1 MADQRDLTQ
10 LVVETDLLQTDRL
23 RQVTQ
28 QVVESDVNQ
37 VDRRRQL
44 SQLVIEVDSPNW
56 GFVPIPPAPPR
67 VILGSGIILLVNT
80 GTWAAPVFEPLA
92 EQRVVDFGEGTDV
105 IDWSS
110 KDSRFRRIM
119 PGRYSSDVSAGGLY
133 VPNDPP
139 YLALQGAMRGHE
151 LILIRRCEDGV
162 PIEDAIALV
171 KAISIDAPDNDVG
184 LMAVGLVVD
193 GWWFPAV

>member
-1 MADQRDLTQ
+1 MGDQRDLTQ
-10 LVVETDLLQTDRL
+10 LVIETDLRQTDR
-23 RQVTQ
+23 QVQLTQ
-28 QVVESDVNQ
+28 I
-37 VDRRRQL
+37 
-44 SQLVIEVDSPNW
+44 VIEVDVVW
-56 GFVPIPPAPPR
+56 IPPAPPH
-67 VILGSGIILLVNT
+67 VLLGSGIILLVNT
-80 GTWAAPVFEPLA
+80 GTWTAPVFEPLA
-92 EQRVVDFGEGTDV
+92 EQRVVDFGEGSEP

-133 VPNDPP
+133 VPEDPP

-151 LILIRRCEDGV
+151 LILIRRCEDGI

-171 KAISIDAPDNDVG
+171 KQISIDAPDNDVG

-193 GWWFPAV
+193 GWWFPAVP

>member
-1 MADQRDLTQ
+1 MPNSGTFDYWYFQELTQ
-10 LVVETDLLQTDRL
+10 NPPDGLATGPMDYWLALELPEIYADYARMPVSVG
-23 RQVTQ
+23 
-28 QVVESDVNQ
+28 
-37 VDRRRQL
+37 
-44 SQLVIEVDSPNW
+44 W
-56 GFVPIPPAPPR
+56 G
-67 VILGSGIILLVNT
+67 STLLVNT
-80 GTWAAPVFEPLA
+80 GTWANPVYEPLA
-92 EQRVVDFGEGTDV
+92 GQRIVNFREGPEP

-119 PGRYSSDVSAGGLY
+119 AGRWSADVSAGGLY
-133 VPNDPP
+133 VPDDPP

>member
-1 MADQRDLTQ
+1 MPDSGTFDYWYFDELTHNPPDGLWTGAMDHWLVGELPEIYADLGPRPP
-10 LVVETDLLQTDRL
+10 V
-23 RQVTQ
+23 
-28 QVVESDVNQ
+28 S
-37 VDRRRQL
+37 
-44 SQLVIEVDSPNW
+44 IGW
-56 GFVPIPPAPPR
+56 GQ
-67 VILGSGIILLVNT
+67 ILLVNT

-92 EQRVVDFGEGTDV
+92 EQRVVDFGEGSEP

-133 VPNDPP
+133 VPGDPP

-193 GWWFPAV
+193 GWWFPAVP

>member
-10 LVVETDLLQTDRL
+10 LVVEADWQQSQQRWL
-23 RQVTQ
+23 TQ
-28 QVVESDVNQ
+28 MVVE
-37 VDRRRQL
+37 VDL
-44 SQLVIEVDSPNW
+44 Y
-56 GFVPIPPAPPR
+56 IPPPMPPTPPSGPS
-67 VILGSGIILLVNT
+67 LGSGIILLVNT
-80 GTWAAPVFEPLA
+80 GTWTAPVFEPLA
-92 EQRVVDFGEGTDV
+92 EQRVVDFGEGSEP

-133 VPNDPP
+133 VPGDPP

-151 LILIRRCEDGV
+151 LILIRRCEDGI

-193 GWWFPAV
+193 GWWFPAAP

>member
-10 LVVETDLLQTDRL
+10 EVVEADVNQTDR
-23 RQVTQ
+23 Q
-28 QVVESDVNQ
+28 
-37 VDRRRQL
+37 RRL
-44 SQLVIEVDSPNW
+44 FQLVIEVDHDVSLQRNLYQIVIEVDVY
-56 GFVPIPPAPPR
+56 VPPPAPPAPPH

-80 GTWAAPVFEPLA
+80 GTWSAPVFEPLA
-92 EQRVVDFGEGTDV
+92 EQRVVDFGEGSEP

-133 VPNDPP
+133 VPSDPP

-193 GWWFPAV
+193 GWWFPAVP

>member
-1 MADQRDLTQ
+1 MATQRELTQ
-10 LVVETDLLQTDRL
+10 LVVETDLLPEKQ
-23 RQVTQ
+23 
-28 QVVESDVNQ
+28 
-37 VDRRRQL
+37 RQL
-44 SQLVIEVDSPNW
+44 TEIVIEVDVTWSPP
-56 GFVPIPPAPPR
+56 VPPTPS
-67 VILGSGIILLVNT
+67 LGSGIILLVNT
-80 GTWAAPVFEPLA
+80 GTWTAPVFEPLA
-92 EQRVVDFGEGTDV
+92 GQRVVDFGEGSEP

-133 VPNDPP
+133 VPDDPP

-151 LILIRRCEDGV
+151 LILIRRCEDGI

>member
-1 MADQRDLTQ
+1 MPNSGTFDYWYFGELTQ
-10 LVVETDLLQTDRL
+10 NPPDGIWTGAMDHWLAAELPEIYADYARAPV
-23 RQVTQ
+23 
-28 QVVESDVNQ
+28 S
-37 VDRRRQL
+37 
-44 SQLVIEVDSPNW
+44 IGW
-56 GFVPIPPAPPR
+56 GQ
-67 VILGSGIILLVNT
+67 ILLVNT
-80 GTWAAPVFEPLA
+80 GTWTAPVFEPLA
-92 EQRVVDFGEGTDV
+92 GQRVVDFGEGNDV

-151 LILIRRCEDGV
+151 LILIRRCEDGI

-184 LMAVGLVVD
+184 LMAVGLSVD

>member
-10 LVVETDLLQTDRL
+10 LVVESDLLQTDRQRRL
-23 RQVTQ
+23 TQ
-28 QVVESDVNQ
+28 QVVESDILQ
-37 VDRRRQL
+37 TDRGRELLQI
-44 SQLVIEVDSPNW
+44 VIEVDGYWAAPT
-56 GFVPIPPAPPR
+56 PPTPPR
-67 VILGSGIILLVNT
+67 VLLGSGIILLVNT
-80 GTWAAPVFEPLA
+80 GTWTAPVFEPLA
-92 EQRVVDFGEGTDV
+92 EQRVVDFGEGNDV

-139 YLALQGAMRGHE
+139 YLALQGAMREHE

-184 LMAVGLVVD
+184 LMAVALSVD
-193 GWWFPAV
+193 GWWFPAVP

>member
-10 LVVETDLLQTDRL
+10 LAVET
-23 RQVTQ
+23 
-28 QVVESDVNQ
+28 DVNQ
-37 VDRRRQL
+37 VDRQRQL
-44 SQLVIEVDSPNW
+44 FQIVMEVDHNAILQHSISQIVIEVDVY
-56 GFVPIPPAPPR
+56 VPPPTPPAPPM
-67 VILGSGIILLVNT
+67 VLLGSGIILLVNT
-80 GTWAAPVFEPLA
+80 GTWSAPLYEPLA
-92 EQRVVDFGEGTDV
+92 EQRVVDFGEGSEP

-171 KAISIDAPDNDVG
+171 KAILIDAPDNAVG

>member
-23 RQVTQ
+23 RRLTQ

-37 VDRRRQL
+37 TDRRRRF
-44 SQLVIEVDSPNW
+44 SQIVIEVDGYWPT
-56 GFVPIPPAPPR
+56 PAPPGPS
-67 VILGSGIILLVNT
+67 IGWGQILLVNT
-80 GTWAAPVFEPLA
+80 GTWSAPVFEPLA
-92 EQRVVDFGEGTDV
+92 GQRVVDFGEGSEP

-133 VPNDPP
+133 VPDDPP

>member
-10 LVVETDLLQTDRL
+10 LVVESDLLQTDIQ
-23 RQVTQ
+23 RQLTQ
-28 QVVESDVNQ
+28 QVVESDVLQTDRQRQ
-37 VDRRRQL
+37 VFQI
-44 SQLVIEVDSPNW
+44 VIEVDGYWVAPT
-56 GFVPIPPAPPR
+56 PPAPPH
-67 VILGSGIILLVNT
+67 VYLGSGIILLVNT
-80 GTWAAPVFEPLA
+80 GTWTAPVFEPLA
-92 EQRVVDFGEGTDV
+92 EQRVMDFGEGNDV

-119 PGRYSSDVSAGGLY
+119 PGRYSADVSAGGLY

-151 LILIRRCEDGV
+151 LILIRRCEDGI

-193 GWWFPAV
+193 GWWFPAVP

>member
-10 LVVETDLLQTDRL
+10 LAVETDLLQTDRQRRL
-23 RQVTQ
+23 TQ

-37 VDRRRQL
+37 ANRRRQL
-44 SQLVIEVDSPNW
+44 FQIVIEVDVDHA
-56 GFVPIPPAPPR
+56 GFVPIPPR
-67 VILGSGIILLVNT
+67 VYLGSGIILLVNT
-80 GTWAAPVFEPLA
+80 GTWTAPVFEPLA
-92 EQRVVDFGEGTDV
+92 GQRVVDFGEGNDV

-151 LILIRRCEDGV
+151 LILIRRCEDGI

-184 LMAVGLVVD
+184 LMAVGLSVD

>member
-10 LVVETDLLQTDRL
+10 LVVEADVLQTHGQRQLLQI
-23 RQVTQ
+23 
-28 QVVESDVNQ
+28 
-37 VDRRRQL
+37 
-44 SQLVIEVDSPNW
+44 VIEVDGYNW
-56 GFVPIPPAPPR
+56 GFVPIPPSPPQ
-67 VILGSGIILLVNT
+67 VYLGSGIILLVNT

-92 EQRVVDFGEGTDV
+92 EQRVVDFGEGSEP

-119 PGRYSSDVSAGGLY
+119 PGRYSADVSAGGLY

-151 LILIRRCEDGV
+151 LILIRRCEDGI

-193 GWWFPAV
+193 GWWFPAVP